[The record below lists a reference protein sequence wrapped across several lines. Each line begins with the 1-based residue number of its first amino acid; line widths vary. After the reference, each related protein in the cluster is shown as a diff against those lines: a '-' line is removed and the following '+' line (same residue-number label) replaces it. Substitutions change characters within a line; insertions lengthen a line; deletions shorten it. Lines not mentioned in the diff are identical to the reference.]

1 MCFNNYLESVVKNF
15 SEPISIQAAYGRLLV
30 HLSKVFISVDLS
42 TLQMA
47 LICHGNAPKSV
58 ELDKSVEK
66 DILAA
71 TSHQNLM
78 YILNS
83 CCNWLNIQLFEIM
96 SHVCEFEVPIA
107 VKICKR
113 YKEVVFSKNLREALP
128 YFVSKY
134 ELPGRE
140 EEKYITAVCVKAHK
154 NPALITIKEFI
165 EWDWKAKD
173 IILKDILTK
182 TPNVQHVKE
191 GCLEVYF
198 SISTHYDLDTYKM
211 ALYNRHE
218 LYTVDVIH
226 VEIGKH
232 PLIYNFWSFNLNRKF
247 TLQYHYEGE
256 NQHSYCAY
264 TYVTSV

>member
-1 MCFNNYLESVVKNF
+1 
-15 SEPISIQAAYGRLLV
+15 
-30 HLSKVFISVDLS
+30 
-42 TLQMA
+42 MA

-58 ELDKSVEK
+58 ELNKSVEN

-96 SHVCEFEVPIA
+96 ANVCALEVPIA
-107 VKICKR
+107 VKICEK

-154 NPALITIKEFI
+154 NPAYITIKEFI
-165 EWDWKAKD
+165 EWDWKTKD
-173 IILKDILTK
+173 VILKDLLAKAPSVEHI
-182 TPNVQHVKE
+182 KE

-198 SISTHYDLDTYKM
+198 SISAHYDFVAYKT
-211 ALYNRHE
+211 ALYNRHQF
-218 LYTVDVIH
+218 YAVDVMY

-247 TLQYHYEGE
+247 TIQYRYEGE
-256 NQHSYCAY
+256 NQHSY
-264 TYVTSV
+264 YVILYMYVAC